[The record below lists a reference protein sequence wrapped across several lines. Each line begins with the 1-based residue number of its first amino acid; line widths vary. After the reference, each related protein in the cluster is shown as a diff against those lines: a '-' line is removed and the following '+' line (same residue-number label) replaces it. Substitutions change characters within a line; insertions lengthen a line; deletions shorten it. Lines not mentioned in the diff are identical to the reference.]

1 MRVIVLKQCVYS
13 INSLPVQLCKSIVLE
28 NTQLPADVPDFGSD
42 PHASRYVCV
51 IVQYATRLNTD
62 KLRRHL
68 HRAHKAAG
76 GAAARQKL
84 QPAPLPRG
92 GAQHIAMPATPC
104 LKVET
109 GDW

>member
-1 MRVIVLKQCVYS
+1 
-13 INSLPVQLCKSIVLE
+13 VQLCKSIVLE
-28 NTQLPADVPDFGSD
+28 NTQLPADVPDFGND

-62 KLRRHL
+62 KLRRYL

-76 GAAARQKL
+76 GR
-84 QPAPLPRG
+84 LPVKNYNLRLC
-92 GAQHIAMPATPC
+92 PEEVRSTVPC
-104 LKVET
+104 PPVTAYRLKT